1 MAMSQQSNNNS
12 SIQETEIQYT
22 ELTVPKGSSLKLS
35 ALEEQPQAIV
45 DALSEFFKQHKV
57 VRRGFI
63 VSAVEDEASEENPIL
78 LVALE
83 FTAGAENID
92 AFIHDAWTLACDFLA
107 DNESI
112 DFCIVNEHEKGVSHF
127 ITQHVQ
133 PFYQRRLGSFL
144 RDTIPVK
151 NT

>member
-1 MAMSQQSNNNS
+1 MSQQSNNNS
-12 SIQETEIQYT
+12 SNQETEIQFT

-35 ALEEQPQAIV
+35 ALEEQPKAIV
-45 DALSEFFKQHKV
+45 EALSEFFKQHKV
-57 VRRGFI
+57 VRRGFM
-63 VSAVEDEASEENPIL
+63 VSAVESDDAEEMPIL
-78 LVALE
+78 MIALE

-92 AFIHDAWTLACDFLA
+92 SIIHEAGTLACEFLA
-107 DNESI
+107 DDESI
-112 DFCIVNEHEKGVSHF
+112 DFCVVNENEQGVSHF
-127 ITQHVQ
+127 ITQHIQ

>member
-1 MAMSQQSNNNS
+1 MSQQSNNNS
-12 SIQETEIQYT
+12 STQETEIQFT

-35 ALEEQPQAIV
+35 VLEEQPQAIV

-57 VRRGFI
+57 VRRGFM
-63 VSAVEDEASEENPIL
+63 VSAVESDNTEEMPIL
-78 LVALE
+78 MIALE

-92 AFIHDAWTLACDFLA
+92 SIIHEAGTLACEFLA
-107 DNESI
+107 DDESI
-112 DFCIVNEHEKGVSHF
+112 DFCVVNENEQGVSHF
-127 ITQHVQ
+127 ITQHIQ

>member
-1 MAMSQQSNNNS
+1 MSQQSNNKGS
-12 SIQETEIQYT
+12 SQETEIQFT
-22 ELTVPKGSSLKLS
+22 ELTVPQGSSLKLS
-35 ALEEQPQAIV
+35 VLEQQPQAIV
-45 DALSEFFKQHKV
+45 DALTEFFKQHKV
-57 VRRGFI
+57 VRRAFM
-63 VSAVEDEASEENPIL
+63 VSAIEAEDGDEQPVLMI
-78 LVALE
+78 ALE
-83 FTAGAENID
+83 FTTGAENIETI
-92 AFIHDAWTLACDFLA
+92 IHEAGTLACDYLA
-107 DNESI
+107 DDESI

>member
-1 MAMSQQSNNNS
+1 MSQQSNNKGS
-12 SIQETEIQYT
+12 FQETEIQFT
-22 ELTVPKGSSLKLS
+22 ELTVPQGSSLKLS
-35 ALEEQPQAIV
+35 VLEQQPQAIV
-45 DALSEFFKQHKV
+45 DALTEFFKQHKV
-57 VRRGFI
+57 VRRAFMVWAI
-63 VSAVEDEASEENPIL
+63 EAEDGDEQPIL
-78 LVALE
+78 MIALE
-83 FTAGAENID
+83 FTTGAENIETI
-92 AFIHDAWTLACDFLA
+92 IHEAGTLACDYLA
-107 DNESI
+107 DDESI

>member
-1 MAMSQQSNNNS
+1 MSQQSNNNS
-12 SIQETEIQYT
+12 STQETEIQFT

-35 ALEEQPQAIV
+35 VLEEQPQAIV

-57 VRRGFI
+57 VRRGFM
-63 VSAVEDEASEENPIL
+63 VSAVESDNAEETPIL
-78 LVALE
+78 MIALE

-92 AFIHDAWTLACDFLA
+92 SIIHEAGTLACEFLA
-107 DNESI
+107 DDESI
-112 DFCIVNEHEKGVSHF
+112 DFCVVNENEQGVSHF
-127 ITQHVQ
+127 ITQHIQ

>member
-1 MAMSQQSNNNS
+1 MSQQSNNNS
-12 SIQETEIQYT
+12 STQETEIQFT

-35 ALEEQPQAIV
+35 VLEEQPQAIV

-57 VRRGFI
+57 VRRGFM
-63 VSAVEDEASEENPIL
+63 VSTVESNNAEETPIL
-78 LVALE
+78 MIALE

-92 AFIHDAWTLACDFLA
+92 SIIHEAGTLACEFLA
-107 DNESI
+107 DDESI
-112 DFCIVNEHEKGVSHF
+112 DFCVVNENEQGVSHF
-127 ITQHVQ
+127 ITQHIQ

>member
-1 MAMSQQSNNNS
+1 MSQQSNNKGS
-12 SIQETEIQYT
+12 SQETEIQFT
-22 ELTVPKGSSLKLS
+22 ELTVPQGSSLKLS
-35 ALEEQPQAIV
+35 VLEQQPQAIV
-45 DALSEFFKQHKV
+45 DALTEFFKQHKV
-57 VRRGFI
+57 VRRAFM
-63 VSAVEDEASEENPIL
+63 VSAIEAEDGDEQAVLMI
-78 LVALE
+78 ALE
-83 FTAGAENID
+83 FTTGAENIETI
-92 AFIHDAWTLACDFLA
+92 IHEAGTLACDYLA
-107 DNESI
+107 DDESI

>member
-1 MAMSQQSNNNS
+1 MSMSQQSNNNAN
-12 SIQETEIQYT
+12 QETEIQFT

-35 ALEEQPQAIV
+35 VLDEEPQAIV
-45 DALSEFFKQHKV
+45 DALTEFFKQHKV
-57 VRRGFI
+57 VRRAFM
-63 VSAVEDEASEENPIL
+63 VSALEDEEGDENPIL
-78 LVALE
+78 MIALE
-83 FTAGAENID
+83 FTTGAENID
-92 AFIHDAWTLACDFLA
+92 TIIHEAGTLACEYLND
-107 DNESI
+107 DESI
-112 DFCIVNEHEKGVSHF
+112 DFCVVNEHEKGISHF

>member
-1 MAMSQQSNNNS
+1 MSQQPNNNNAN
-12 SIQETEIQYT
+12 QETEIQFT

-35 ALEEQPQAIV
+35 VLDEEPQVIV
-45 DALSEFFKQHKV
+45 DALTEFFKQHKV
-57 VRRGFI
+57 VRRAFM
-63 VSAVEDEASEENPIL
+63 VSALEDDEGDENPIL
-78 LVALE
+78 MIALE
-83 FTAGAENID
+83 FTTGAENID
-92 AFIHDAWTLACDFLA
+92 TMIHEAGTLACEYLND
-107 DNESI
+107 DESI
-112 DFCIVNEHEKGVSHF
+112 DFCVVNEHEKGISHF

>member
-1 MAMSQQSNNNS
+1 MSQQSNNNS
-12 SIQETEIQYT
+12 VKQETEIQFT
-22 ELTVPKGSSLKLS
+22 ELTVPKGASLKLS
-35 ALEEQPQAIV
+35 VLDEEPQGIV

-57 VRRGFI
+57 VRRAFM
-63 VSAVEDEASEENPIL
+63 VSALEADEGEETPIL
-78 LVALE
+78 MVALE
-83 FTAGAENID
+83 FTSGAENID
-92 AFIHDAWTLACDFLA
+92 TIIHEAGTLACEYLND
-107 DNESI
+107 DESI
-112 DFCIVNEHEKGVSHF
+112 DFCVVDEHEKGISHF

>member
-1 MAMSQQSNNNS
+1 MSQQSNNNAN
-12 SIQETEIQYT
+12 QETEIQFT

-35 ALEEQPQAIV
+35 VLDEEPQAIV
-45 DALSEFFKQHKV
+45 DALTEFFKQHKV
-57 VRRGFI
+57 VRRAFM
-63 VSAVEDEASEENPIL
+63 VSALENEEGDESPIL
-78 LVALE
+78 MIALE
-83 FTAGAENID
+83 FTTGAENID
-92 AFIHDAWTLACDFLA
+92 TIIHEAGTLACEYLND
-107 DNESI
+107 DESI
-112 DFCIVNEHEKGVSHF
+112 DFCVVNEHEKGISHF

>member
-1 MAMSQQSNNNS
+1 MSQQSNNNS
-12 SIQETEIQYT
+12 SNQETEIQFT
-22 ELTVPKGSSLKLS
+22 ELTMPKGSSLKLS
-35 ALEEQPQAIV
+35 VLEEQPQVIV
-45 DALSEFFKQHKV
+45 ETLTEFFKQHKV
-57 VRRGFI
+57 VRRAFM
-63 VSAVEDEASEENPIL
+63 VSAQENDDAEESPIL
-78 LVALE
+78 MIALE
-83 FTAGAENID
+83 FTAVAENID
-92 AFIHDAWTLACDFLA
+92 GIIQAAGTLACEFLA

-112 DFCIVNEHEKGVSHF
+112 DFCVVNENEQGVSHF

>member
-1 MAMSQQSNNNS
+1 MSQQSNNNS
-12 SIQETEIQYT
+12 SNQETEIQFT

-45 DALSEFFKQHKV
+45 EALSEFFKQHKV
-57 VRRGFI
+57 VRRGFM
-63 VSAVEDEASEENPIL
+63 VSAVESDDAEEMPIL
-78 LVALE
+78 MIALE

-92 AFIHDAWTLACDFLA
+92 SIIHEAGTLACEFLA
-107 DNESI
+107 DDESI
-112 DFCIVNEHEKGVSHF
+112 DFCVVNENEQGVSHF
-127 ITQHVQ
+127 ITQHIQ